1 LYNSTTDFPKTWKTL
16 KRILIQ
22 GPTKA
27 RPNLEPADV
36 IFVDDLFHPD
46 LLKNLKENY
55 IQVEPYL
62 YKCSFVKI
70 GMIYLE
76 ILKSEEIISNHKNL
90 NNYYDIVV
98 LARIDCTVKEYE
110 QLIFEHYPKEK
121 IVIIDGHDGGYIY
134 PEHLPL
140 INKGLY
146 FKRELVDLNPVNPI
160 SFAIPREKCLTE
172 FPNKIRALSNVRPG
186 DGYIHSTEDAY
197 YQDYA
202 ESLFGIT
209 YKKGGWDCMRHYE
222 IMANRCVPYF
232 ADLEKAPANV
242 MTTLPKNL
250 LLYIKQR
257 VEQMG
262 PDYFLPSN
270 PGWTEY
276 VGFEN
281 KLHSH
286 FINNCTTDILAQY
299 VLSKV

>member
-1 LYNSTTDFPKTWKTL
+1 MKILYSRRLEGQDYQCDMVFHGL
-16 KRILIQ
+16 KSIP
-22 GPTKA
+22 G
-27 RPNLEPADV
+27 
-36 IFVDDLFHPD
+36 
-46 LLKNLKENY
+46 
-55 IQVEPYL
+55 
-62 YKCSFVKI
+62 
-70 GMIYLE
+70 LE
-76 ILKSEEIISNHKNL
+76 ITDAPRLWYMYKNEFEPIGPNKLDQLYGLGFSLWGLLEDDVSIIRDDEVIKQRII

-121 IVIIDGHDGGYIY
+121 IVIIDGHDNGYIY
-134 PEHLPL
+134 PEHIPL
-140 INKGLY
+140 INKGVY
-146 FKRELVDLNPVNPI
+146 FKRELFNPNSVNPI

-172 FPNKIRALSNVRPG
+172 LPNKIRALSNVRPG
-186 DGYIHSTEDAY
+186 DGYIHRTEDAY

-232 ADLEKAPANV
+232 ADLEMAPASV

-250 LLYIKQR
+250 LLYIKHR

-276 VGFEN
+276 VDFEN

-299 VLSKV
+299 MLSKV